1 MRYIV
6 ESPYENLVVDID
18 ESNLGVVIER
28 LIALSARNTHTGSI
42 RARYDYIGRK
52 LMIFIEDTGIG
63 ISKEVLQHIQKE
75 FSDNTNSS
83 DGLNLSICKELI
95 DQMGG
100 TFDINSEQ
108 GLGTTVWIT
117 LPCQA
122 SSIKRR
128 KII

>member
-1 MRYIV
+1 
-6 ESPYENLVVDID
+6 
-18 ESNLGVVIER
+18 
-28 LIALSARNTHTGSI
+28 
-42 RARYDYIGRK
+42 
-52 LMIFIEDTGIG
+52 MIFIEDTGIG